1 MILVAFLVPVAV
13 VALTLF
19 GLVAF
24 LASAF
29 LNPTGA
35 WNGWVIGAID
45 HIAAFFPSTPQ
56 EYTLAGIAGSIADVL
71 PFGTGIIF
79 EIFQSFLA
87 LGGLMVIIKIY
98 KLIPFK
104 AT

>member
-1 MILVAFLVPVAV
+1 MAFLIPVAV
-13 VALTLF
+13 VAITLF

-24 LASAF
+24 LASAY

-45 HIAAFFPSTPQ
+45 HVAANFPSTPQ
-56 EYTLAGIAGSIADVL
+56 QYTLAGLADSIADVI

-79 EIFQSFLA
+79 EIFQSLIG

>member
-1 MILVAFLVPVAV
+1 MGFLIPVAV
-13 VALTLF
+13 VAVTLF

-24 LASAF
+24 LASAYV
-29 LNPTGA
+29 NPTGA

-45 HIAAFFPSTPQ
+45 HIASFFPSTPNQ
-56 EYTLAGIAGSIADVL
+56 YTLSGLANSIADVV
-71 PFGTGIIF
+71 PFGSGIIY
-79 EIFQSFLA
+79 EMFQSFIA
-87 LGGLMVIIKIY
+87 LGALMVIIKIY